1 MDTGSCTAARVTSHL
16 LRTPGWSRK
25 PGAARLPGGLYALKP
40 ASDDLLPL
48 ARLLLQRD
56 N

>member
-1 MDTGSCTAARVTSHL
+1 MDAGSCTAARVTSHL
-16 LRTPGWSRK
+16 LTPDWSRK

-40 ASDDLLPL
+40 ASNVLLPL
-48 ARLLLQRD
+48 ARLLLERD